1 MGKLHE
7 DKKKSVNVVGMVGIG
22 VGVGKVNQ
30 EYALKVENSDLVEGE
45 GRDGSAVHKELLV
58 LDDELVVLEVDVGG
72 TADAVS
78 GKVGKDNNSDMQKE
92 RVHSGRVAR
101 KDMLTALTKH
111 ILEEGVKKLIIFD
124 LF

>member
-1 MGKLHE
+1 MDNSKLHE
-7 DKKKSVNVVGMVGIG
+7 DKKKSVVGVGIG
-22 VGVGKVNQ
+22 IGIGNVNK
-30 EYALKVENSDLVEGE
+30 EYALKVENSDLVEWE
-45 GRDGSAVHKELLV
+45 GRYSSAVHKELFV
-58 LDDELVVLEVDVGG
+58 LDDLVVLVVDVDG

-111 ILEEGVKKLIIFD
+111 ILEEGGKK
-124 LF
+124 